1 MEMAIARQ
9 KSLSFSPSYLSTSNP
24 NIAAEDIGPNSVT
37 RDGILQSNGIYVGE
51 EMSEED
57 LDEETNERELQEH
70 IKKHAE
76 AV

>member
-1 MEMAIARQ
+1 MALARQ

-24 NIAAEDIGPNSVT
+24 NIAAEDFGPNSVS

-51 EMSEED
+51 EMSEEE
-57 LDEETNERELQEH
+57 LVEKNERELQEH
-70 IKKHAE
+70 IKRHAE